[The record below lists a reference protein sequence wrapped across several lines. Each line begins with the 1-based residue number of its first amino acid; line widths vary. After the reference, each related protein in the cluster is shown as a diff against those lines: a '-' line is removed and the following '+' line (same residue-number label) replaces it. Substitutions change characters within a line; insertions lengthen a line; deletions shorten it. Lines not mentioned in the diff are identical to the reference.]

1 MIAGRILM
9 SLCLTGAIL
18 GLAPRAVAA
27 GDQASPSTTEKMIRD
42 TKEAVESTKQYSMQQ
57 KESFQKTVQAEL
69 AEMQVKIA
77 ELQKKTSAASVEAR
91 KDLKKALQDLEHRK
105 DEARKQLDEVSRSTS
120 SAWSTMKDNV
130 NAAVADLKKSYK
142 ETVSKLPRSRLWLTH
157 PRESRFRLFIE
168 G

>member
-57 KESFQKTVQAEL
+57 KESFQKTVQA
-69 AEMQVKIA
+69 
-77 ELQKKTSAASVEAR
+77 
-91 KDLKKALQDLEHRK
+91 
-105 DEARKQLDEVSRSTS
+105 
-120 SAWSTMKDNV
+120 
-130 NAAVADLKKSYK
+130 
-142 ETVSKLPRSRLWLTH
+142 
-157 PRESRFRLFIE
+157 
-168 G
+168 